1 MVTAIKEESNEI
13 FKILQEAHLKTSDN
27 PEETMI
33 LIAEFYN
40 QNQVSAIGISCFGPI
55 NLDDSSDDYG

>member
-1 MVTAIKEESNEI
+1 METVLGGLLIGGTNVWMVTAIKEESNEI

-40 QNQVSAIGISCFGPI
+40 
-55 NLDDSSDDYG
+55 